1 MAQTDLPGY
10 RTLTKDQLKMMSH
23 NKPLEE
29 IVLRQIDKHVREHG
43 SKEIDQRWV
52 SVARTHIQEGFM
64 ALGRS
69 IAQPERIRPQT
80 SNIEGFAADVE
91 RLVDDLIRS

>member
-10 RTLTKDQLKMMSH
+10 RKLTDEQLRMMKN
-23 NKPLEE
+23 NKLLEE

-64 ALGRS
+64 ALSRS
-69 IAQPERIRPQT
+69 IAQPERLYPT
-80 SNIEGFAADVE
+80 TETIEGFATDVE